1 MTIAY
6 SHNGKFLE
14 APTIWDSLSLPSLS
28 GRNGYKFHIHVQ
40 RYTLIALPQ
49 TDTELAK
56 WLETRWVAKGQ
67 YLESKKEEWASE
79 PANKIDPAHQAMKMK
94 I

>member
-6 SHNGKFLE
+6 SHNNKFLE

-28 GRNGYKFHIHVQ
+28 GKRGYRFHVHVQ
-40 RYTLIALPQ
+40 RYELANLPES
-49 TDTELAK
+49 DAELAK
-56 WLETRWVAKGQ
+56 WLETRWIGKGQ
-67 YLESKKEEWASE
+67 YLESKREEWARD
-79 PANKIDPAHQAMKMK
+79 PIKIDPSHQAMKMK